1 MEKITDIETIEQVK
15 NETIKNSLEE
25 KKADIDV
32 ESLMKQF
39 TLMQNE
45 MQAQIKEQAEIIAKQ
60 NKAIAQMSEKN
71 INEITQSG
79 NATVNN
85 DLLDA
90 LKALKNNKPT
100 LDMVKVMYLEDSHQA
115 MFKLQNGRMIKFTHY
130 GQIVPVSMADAIL
143 LINEY
148 NNTFKRGA
156 LRFDEDHM
164 YMLVE
169 NGIDVDSI
177 DYKPMDSIKNFN
189 NLDISGVEKLYSSLQ
204 VFQREMLKSY
214 IVKEIKKDK
223 IDDAFID
230 KIKALN
236 KLSKKDSIDG
246 KTGTYEYILSKLSE
260 IDK

>member
-1 MEKITDIETIEQVK
+1 MEKITNIETIEQVASEITK
-15 NETIKNSLEE
+15 SSPKKETATFDAEN
-25 KKADIDV
+25 
-32 ESLMKQF
+32 LMKQF
-39 TLMQNE
+39 TIMQNE

-79 NATVNN
+79 SAVGNN

-90 LKALKNNKPT
+90 LKALKNDKPS
-100 LDMVKVMYLEDSHQA
+100 LDMVKVIQLEDCHQA
-115 MFKLQNGRMIKFTHY
+115 MFKLQNGRIIKFTYY
-130 GQIVPVSMADAIL
+130 GQIVPVSMSDAIL

-156 LRFDEDHM
+156 LTLDEDHM
-164 YMLVE
+164 YMLRE

-177 DYKPMDSIKNFN
+177 NYKPMESIKQFDT
-189 NLDISGVEKLYSSLQ
+189 LDIKGVEKLYSSLQ
-204 VFQREMLKSY
+204 AFQKEMLKSY
-214 IVKEIKKDK
+214 IVGEIKKDK
-223 IDDAFID
+223 VDESFID